1 MSKPE
6 VNQRSSGDQSC
17 ALPFIGMSYCNCGV
31 RRRGQRVLLLL
42 VLVLVLVE
50 VPGLG
55 EPGALSDVKPPS
67 TTGAPGS
74 DEVKMCH

>member
-42 VLVLVLVE
+42 VLVLVEVVWGCGAGVE
-50 VPGLG
+50 SWGWGVG
-55 EPGALSDVKPPS
+55 
-67 TTGAPGS
+67 
-74 DEVKMCH
+74 